1 MEGRPARRPSP
12 FRAGRVTRND
22 GPGSDALRGS
32 GSCRHRTAIEG
43 TAPKAL
49 SEPSI
54 RINTTIPHQTAKFHI
69 WRATAVQAEA
79 RPMIDPRGRAGR
91 QLLGRLKPPRRLVF
105 GDLHD
110 FLLLAL
116 KWKATHRNHSNSR
129 EATERRN

>member
-79 RPMIDPRGRAGR
+79 RPIIDR
-91 QLLGRLKPPRRLVF
+91 
-105 GDLHD
+105 
-110 FLLLAL
+110 
-116 KWKATHRNHSNSR
+116 S
-129 EATERRN
+129 EERRVGKECVSTCRYRWSPYH

>member
-49 SEPSI
+49 SEPTI

-69 WRATAVQAEA
+69 WRATAVRAEA
-79 RPMIDPRGRAGR
+79 RPIIDPRGCAGPQSIGR
-91 QLLGRLKPPRRLVF
+91 RTLRRSFVLGDVLDCFMILINIEDNQL
-105 GDLHD
+105 H
-110 FLLLAL
+110 
-116 KWKATHRNHSNSR
+116 
-129 EATERRN
+129 

>member
-69 WRATAVQAEA
+69 WRATADQEET
-79 RPMIDPRGRAGR
+79 RPNIAPRGCRRCHVTGSTTIR
-91 QLLGRLKPPRRLVF
+91 RRLQWEGTLGV
-105 GDLHD
+105 
-110 FLLLAL
+110 
-116 KWKATHRNHSNSR
+116 KKQVSR
-129 EATERRN
+129 DI